1 MRRTLAT
8 PTQCPGCKDTV
19 SDTYDPEGYR
29 PQAAVA
35 GDFRLCETC
44 GTISRLDKSMQLVTC
59 TDHDVF
65 FALSPG
71 MRRDLLEAQQEVLDR
86 LAQAN

>member
-1 MRRTLAT
+1 V
-8 PTQCPGCKDTV
+8 TV
-19 SDTYDPEGYR
+19 HDAVSQD
-29 PQAAVA
+29 AAGRSICA
-35 GDFRLCETC
+35 EC
-44 GTISRLDKSMQLVTC
+44 GFEAPSLDKSMQLVTC